1 MSANTDIAVFMNENR
16 GSCYLDITD
25 APFWSSLNFDDEKD
39 DDLMFIETHCCV
51 VSAER
56 YKSYRII
63 DSRFVADDDPDKEA
77 IEKKFA
83 EPGPSHVHPSAIT
96 RGRILNGFEKIAN
109 KYGRDKFE
117 NMILSLYQDYPTPD
131 PNDDTIKYLQSKRD
145 GVVVINMRWK
155 YIYEFM
161 TSIHEYFYRQGIDL

>member
-1 MSANTDIAVFMNENR
+1 MSANTDVAVFMNENR

-83 EPGPSHVHPSAIT
+83 ST
-96 RGRILNGFEKIAN
+96 
-109 KYGRDKFE
+109 
-117 NMILSLYQDYPTPD
+117 TPF
-131 PNDDTIKYLQSKRD
+131 S
-145 GVVVINMRWK
+145 
-155 YIYEFM
+155 
-161 TSIHEYFYRQGIDL
+161 S